1 MQQPQLRCLHSTR
14 HASSISHRTL
24 MLHNHCTGCIMKCP
38 KQQPS
43 AKAPASCTTAH
54 SCSGK
59 LTELQCRVCT
69 DHLCR
74 CLQLIHTKTSAKQ
87 EQAGFTSSKN
97 INSRTCR
104 TGLEG
109 QQLAAYNS
117 TARPADLAM
126 LRCCPALFSSAA
138 RLLTNTSLALQE
150 VMQHRQLCTVNS
162 SQTPD
167 QAQKH
172 PASPST
178 ELPHPQRF
186 FTLFSHTPRPQT
198 PLEAHGV
205 TLHRIAKGKPQLT
218 ATAFLQQCTQ
228 LAAHSSQHTALSA
241 QVTATAFQ
249 HCTRSKPHRQ
259 QPPCCGKTNCK
270 THIHTSA
277 LPLPA
282 LQHA

>member
-1 MQQPQLRCLHSTR
+1 MQQPQLGMLAFHTSCIKHLAQNTDAAQPLHR
-14 HASSISHRTL
+14 
-24 MLHNHCTGCIMKCP
+24 LHHEMP
-38 KQQPS
+38 Q
-43 AKAPASCTTAH
+43 TTALGEGTSILH
-54 SCSGK
+54 HCPQLQRQTHRVAVPCVHGSSLQMPAADSYKDQCKTRAGRLHLFQK
-59 LTELQCRVCT
+59 L
-69 DHLCR
+69 
-74 CLQLIHTKTSAKQ
+74 
-87 EQAGFTSSKN
+87 
-97 INSRTCR
+97 NSRTCR

-126 LRCCPALFSSAA
+126 LRCCPAFYSSAA
-138 RLLTNTSLALQE
+138 RLLTDTSLALQE
-150 VMQHRQLCTVNS
+150 VMQHRQLCPVNS